1 MLLVDLEEVVL
12 WAVAAVELNDD
23 DEEEEEEVVLWKKK
37 EKMEESWD
45 L

>member
-1 MLLVDLEEVVL
+1 MLLVDLEVVVALWVVEVV
-12 WAVAAVELNDD
+12 ELDD
-23 DEEEEEEVVLWKKK
+23 EEEEVVLWKKK